1 MKIGIVGENGG
12 DGFVAARVTQE
23 LSILTIDSRQ
33 MGHHFGET
41 DNGKTGR
48 VNDGIDTLG
57 LQFWPST
64 AVECCRGKRLAE
76 MSDESRGVH
85 IARRFAGRDEKLQ
98 RGNLPKCNSGFASI
112 GSKTQM
118 STQREPVPGIVVQG
132 NLSRVT
138 VGQFAERFRAEVIP
152 LSNTFG
158 YFCASLP
165 MSEEVLKEY
174 LEEPVAALPTNIAG
188 MLPRISILLVP
199 YLERSGHRAAPKTKN
214 GSARGAEKIGE
225 FVVEERPAAGK
236 QSWASEVRFET
247 ETVLVFAFKEQD
259 VAEYHY
265 RLYRRLATL
274 VADNLPNLPWA
285 GYKAALREEISNGVH
300 GEVDEESWQA
310 KQKLLRRQSEVK
322 RDTRLFEEYA
332 RQSFIDT
339 LTLYLHGICCDID
352 VETGPRQLPSRHLR
366 KRLLFLKTMYPPPD
380 GYAVFPEDDDV
391 KNSK

>member
-1 MKIGIVGENGG
+1 
-12 DGFVAARVTQE
+12 
-23 LSILTIDSRQ
+23 
-33 MGHHFGET
+33 
-41 DNGKTGR
+41 
-48 VNDGIDTLG
+48 
-57 LQFWPST
+57 
-64 AVECCRGKRLAE
+64 
-76 MSDESRGVH
+76 MSS
-85 IARRFAGRDEKLQ
+85 
-98 RGNLPKCNSGFASI
+98 
-112 GSKTQM
+112 
-118 STQREPVPGIVVQG
+118 QREPVPGIVVQG
-132 NLSRVT
+132 NLARVA

-199 YLERSGHRAAPKTKN
+199 YLERSGDRATGKSKGGN
-214 GSARGAEKIGE
+214 ARTLEKVGE
-225 FVVEERPAAGK
+225 FVVEERPAEGK
-236 QSWASEVRFET
+236 QSWASEVRFEN
-247 ETVLVFAFKEQD
+247 ETVLMFAFKEQD

-274 VADNLPNLPWA
+274 VADNLPAQPWD
-285 GYKAALREEISNGVH
+285 GYKTAIREELNNGVH

-310 KQKLLRRQSEVK
+310 KQALLRRQNGVK

-366 KRLLFLKTMYPPPD
+366 KRLNFFKSLYPPPD
-380 GYAVFPEDDDV
+380 GYAVFPEDDEE
-391 KNSK
+391 KNALR

>member
-1 MKIGIVGENGG
+1 
-12 DGFVAARVTQE
+12 
-23 LSILTIDSRQ
+23 
-33 MGHHFGET
+33 
-41 DNGKTGR
+41 
-48 VNDGIDTLG
+48 
-57 LQFWPST
+57 
-64 AVECCRGKRLAE
+64 
-76 MSDESRGVH
+76 MSS
-85 IARRFAGRDEKLQ
+85 
-98 RGNLPKCNSGFASI
+98 
-112 GSKTQM
+112 
-118 STQREPVPGIVVQG
+118 QREPVPGIVVQG
-132 NLSRVT
+132 NLSRVA

-158 YFCASLP
+158 YFCATLP

-174 LEEPVAALPTNIAG
+174 LEEPVAALPTKIAG

-199 YLERSGHRAAPKTKN
+199 YLERSGDRATSKTKGGN
-214 GSARGAEKIGE
+214 ARVGEKVGE
-225 FVVEERPAAGK
+225 FVVEERPAEGK
-236 QSWASEVRFET
+236 QSWASEVRFEN

-274 VADNLPNLPWA
+274 VVDNLPAVSWA
-285 GYKAALREEISNGVH
+285 GYKAAIREELNSSVH

-310 KQKLLRRQSEVK
+310 KQALLRRQNGVK

-366 KRLLFLKTMYPPPD
+366 KRLNFFKTLYPPPD
-380 GYAVFPEDDDV
+380 GYAVFPEDDDA
-391 KNSK
+391 KNAK